1 MTTAREV
8 RKLVAPLL
16 ARNPDLGLVGRLI
29 VVKPIRHVLCGVF
42 IDATSSANQYQ
53 PQWLMTILLFRMDDI
68 TYGIGERLFRSGK
81 SGLWRLDDQEASDDL
96 TFVIERDALPR
107 LRSVKT
113 LEDFLEAILPK
124 DPRELKIFW
133 GTRFIITLALGNL
146 DAASELLTNDLRR
159 IYIGKLNDVRSG
171 LGDRLL
177 QEGAQ
182 VSAAD
187 RRALIDYLHDCE
199 DYTAGKLKL
208 GSLWERT
215 PFPIESQ

>member
-29 VVKPIRHVLCGVF
+29 VVKPVRHVLCGVD

-53 PQWLMTILLFRMDDI
+53 PRWIMTPLLYKMDSLI
-68 TYGIGERLFRSGK
+68 YGVGERLFRSGK
-81 SGLWRLDDQEASDDL
+81 SELWRLDDQEASDDL

-124 DPRELKIFW
+124 DPRELKILW
-133 GTRFIITLALGNL
+133 GTQFIISLALGNL
-146 DAASELLTNDLRR
+146 DAASELLTNDVRR
-159 IYIGKLNDVRSG
+159 LYVVSSTMSVVVWATGCCRRERRCRLPIGGR
-171 LGDRLL
+171 
-177 QEGAQ
+177 
-182 VSAAD
+182 
-187 RRALIDYLHDCE
+187 
-199 DYTAGKLKL
+199 
-208 GSLWERT
+208 
-215 PFPIESQ
+215 